1 MTTFGEPDWVVFN
14 GGCFKSDPQV
24 EDVFSQTSVSLNLEQ
39 GESVILGTE
48 YAGEMK
54 KGLFTVMP
62 ARANQNVPSRAAAE
76 RASSAENLA

>member
-62 ARANQNVPSRAAAE
+62 ARANQNVPSRAAVE